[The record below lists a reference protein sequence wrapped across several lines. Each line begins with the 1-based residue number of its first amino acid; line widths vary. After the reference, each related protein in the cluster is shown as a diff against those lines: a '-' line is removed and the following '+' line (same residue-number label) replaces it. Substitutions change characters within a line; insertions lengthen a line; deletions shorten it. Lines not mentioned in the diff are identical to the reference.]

1 MALHRKG
8 DSGGISLKRLQFL
21 LSVLEAG
28 IGIIRN
34 QQASFLLRNIPYPGI
49 WDVSIGVPSSLKIL
63 WGLTIEGLT
72 ETEFYARDLETL
84 WIQFSLNLE
93 EPSKSLQEHYSKFF
107 SLSRFMDAVQTAPWD
122 PKAPSTVR
130 GITKIV
136 KFSSAETCYIP

>member
-8 DSGGISLKRLQFL
+8 DSRGISLKRLQFL

-72 ETEFYARDLETL
+72 ETKFYVRDLETL

-107 SLSRFMDAVQTAPWD
+107 SLSRFMEAVQTAPWD
-122 PKAPSTVR
+122 PGASQSTQYSE
-130 GITKIV
+130 G
-136 KFSSAETCYIP
+136 YH